1 MTRPS
6 LALDGTTRPGDGTA
20 EGCGWI
26 RLSSASP
33 MVGDTSAAKTK
44 PELTKRIVK
53 KEIPFTR

>member
-1 MTRPS
+1 
-6 LALDGTTRPGDGTA
+6 
-20 EGCGWI
+20 
-26 RLSSASP
+26 